1 MKLHFNYFLY
11 YMLRKDKKTKDSQ
24 KTLKSK
30 AHKVE
35 WSKDLIDMMT
45 WWPDRPLT
53 KPEPEVIEKIVY
65 KKQRVHGFFRT
76 LTIIVLLVI
85 GFLMLGESVG
95 IAKVSIGTFSLHI
108 IYPLVVIFS
117 TIVIRSYKGLFGK
130 LFGLLLFLG
139 VFGWFFT
146 IRIYNGLNENT
157 STTFAEPIA
166 FQITGNK
173 SENIT
178 IKNLANNLD
187 LEGNTKSPYLQ
198 GTRASDRD
206 MLTSTST
213 TGNQETL
220 LIQENNTLN
229 LLQDFVSNLTLY
241 APSKTDFQNIY
252 IRNARGTE
260 NINTQD
266 LSRHKMTLHGGINKV
281 VLDINNVPKDAVIEI
296 QGAVQDVTINIPQG
310 MGVQMKYRNKI
321 GYKNIPDMQ
330 YQTWHFYTSTNIAQA
345 KKILNLNIN
354 IFMGRVQINWK

>member
-1 MKLHFNYFLY
+1 MPS
-11 YMLRKDKKTKDSQ
+11 KDKKVHHKKTKHEIESAQ
-24 KTLKSK
+24 TIEQAEVSEEK
-30 AHKVE
+30 ATETDVQ
-35 WSKDLIDMMT
+35 I
-45 WWPDRPLT
+45 
-53 KPEPEVIEKIVY
+53 IEKIVY

-95 IAKVSIGTFSLHI
+95 IAKVTIGNFSLNI

-139 VFGWFFT
+139 VFGGFFT
-146 IRIYNGLNENT
+146 IRIYNGLDENT
-157 STTFAEPIA
+157 KTTFAEPIA
-166 FQITGNK
+166 FEITGNR
-173 SENIT
+173 SENIS

-198 GTRASDRD
+198 GTRTSDRD
-206 MLTSTST
+206 MLTSRST
-213 TGNQETL
+213 TGGQETL

-229 LLQDFVSNLTLY
+229 LLQDFVSQLTLFT
-241 APSKTDFQNIY
+241 PSKTDFQNIY

-266 LSRHKMTLHGGINKV
+266 LNRHKMTLHGGINKI

-296 QGAVQDVTINIPQG
+296 QGAVQDITINIPQG

-321 GYKNIPDMQ
+321 GYKSIPEFTN
-330 YQTWHFYTSTNIAQA
+330 QTGHLYTSNNIAQA
-345 KKILNLNIN
+345 KKILNININ
-354 IFMGRVQINWK
+354 IFMGRLQINWK